1 MRPSLKTIGAHHHSA
16 LHSLAMTPTSSPRWF
31 LALLLSALLTGC
43 AGVTVRTADPAT
55 YLAERR
61 SDVLTSGELS
71 PATQEALRVLD
82 LDTKTCMADVPR
94 CHYTLA
100 TATGLYDEQ
109 RMASLAELWTLQARA
124 AQKIPSL
131 PGTRTQAEVQ
141 AWLEAARHAWAY
153 LFFTERKPSD
163 RAFEDR
169 QVQVR
174 DYYNY
179 AVQQAVTGLFELRR
193 HDLQNI
199 PEQFG
204 DWQLTTDFSGLWLP
218 ANKGMPNELVP
229 ATSLR
234 FSGLRNQYR
243 RDGFGAE
250 LVSVFQSAEDAQQL
264 LVASAS
270 LEGPP
275 QPPFQES
282 LFPAVTVLLRFGGN
296 TMQEVLSTHQ
306 VELQALDPYRFRQ
319 VEMAN
324 TRVPLAGNFSS
335 GYGLW
340 LARSGFSTQALR
352 TLVGLSNGITQ
363 PSIYLMQPYD
373 PNRRTIIMLHGLAS
387 SPEAWIN
394 VANEVLGDE
403 TLRRNYQVW
412 QVYYP
417 TNAPLALNNYAI
429 RQALQRTLQHFD
441 PQGTAR
447 ASQNITLVGHS
458 MGGVLS
464 RLLVSNTQGQ
474 MLSAITNTYGIEPA
488 SDENWGEKLRPY
500 LEFEAVPQVSS
511 AIFIAAPHRGTDF
524 ANNRVARWVSNLI
537 TLPFSMVEQFADI
550 TRGLAHAS
558 PRIGKQSLLRIPNS
572 IDNLSDED
580 AYVRLA
586 AQLPIDPRVRYH
598 SIIGNHTPGKPLD
611 ESSDGIVPYRS
622 AHLEGAASEL
632 IVPFSHS
639 VQEHPRAIVEIRR
652 ILHNQLL
659 PQNPVK

>member
-1 MRPSLKTIGAHHHSA
+1 MLLHRWA
-16 LHSLAMTPTSSPRWF
+16 LWLGIVAG
-31 LALLLSALLTGC
+31 LTGC

-82 LDTKTCMADVPR
+82 LDVKSCLADVPL
-94 CHYTLA
+94 CHYTVA
-100 TATGLYDEQ
+100 NATGLYDEQ
-109 RMASLAELWTLQARA
+109 RMASLSELWLFQARQ
-124 AQKIPSL
+124 AQEAMSL
-131 PGTRTQAEVQ
+131 SRQRTPAEVQ

-153 LFFTERKPSD
+153 LFFTDRKPSE

-169 QVQVR
+169 QGQVR

-179 AVQQAVTGLFELRR
+179 AVQQAVTGLFELSRSQQDQIHR
-193 HDLQNI
+193 LGTW
-199 PEQFG
+199 E
-204 DWQLTTDFSGLWLP
+204 LTTDFSGVWLP
-218 ANKGMPNELVP
+218 ANKDMPHEVVP

-250 LVSVFQSAEDAQQL
+250 LVAVFQSHEEAHSVPVIGLDQ
-264 LVASAS
+264 
-270 LEGPP
+270 EGPP
-275 QPPFQES
+275 QPPYQES
-282 LFPAVTVLLRFGGN
+282 LFPALTVVMHFAGN
-296 TMQEVLSTHQ
+296 SLQEVLSTRHITI
-306 VELQALDPYRFRQ
+306 QALDPYRVRQ
-319 VEMAN
+319 IQMAQQQ
-324 TRVPLAGNFSS
+324 VPLAGNFSS

-352 TLVGLSNGITQ
+352 TLVGLSNGIVKPT
-363 PSIYLMQPYD
+363 IYLMQPYD

-429 RQALQRTLQHFD
+429 RQAIQRTLQRFD

-447 ASQNITLVGHS
+447 ASHNITLVGHS

-464 RLLVSNTQGQ
+464 RLLVSNSQGKV
-474 MLSAITNTYGIEPA
+474 LASVTDTYGITPDGA
-488 SDENWGEKLRPY
+488 QDVNAKLREF
-500 LEFEAVPQVSS
+500 LEFEALPHISS
-511 AIFIAAPHRGTDF
+511 AIFIAAPHRGTNF
-524 ANNRVARWVSNLI
+524 ANNRVARWVANLI
-537 TLPFSMVEQFADI
+537 TLPISMVQQFGDI
-550 TRGLAHAS
+550 TRTLAQAS

-572 IDNLSDED
+572 IDNLSDD
-580 AYVRLA
+580 DDYVRVA
-586 AQLPIDPRVRYH
+586 ASLPIDSRVRYH
-598 SIIGNHTPGKPLD
+598 SIIGNSTPQLHLPD
-611 ESSDGIVPYRS
+611 SSDGIVPYRS

-632 IVPFSHS
+632 VVPFGHS

-652 ILHNQLL
+652 ILHRQLL
-659 PQNPVK
+659 EKP